1 MPNITKNEETQNTKQ
16 TPKDE
21 VRLSF
26 FVPFTT
32 HKKLKI
38 QAIENGIGLNQ
49 FLRQIVINAIPE
61 AATSKN

>member
-1 MPNITKNEETQNTKQ
+1 MFNITKNEETQN
-16 TPKDE
+16 PKKPKGE

-26 FVPFTT
+26 YVPSAT

-38 QAIENGIGLNQ
+38 RAIENEIGLNQ

-61 AATSKN
+61 AATTKN